1 MIDRFTGVI
10 RRIGSHRSGLDTYLG
25 NVQRSECS
33 CGPKYDEALKD
44 FNGRL
49 RGEFR
54 GLLG

>member
-33 CGPKYDEALKD
+33 CGPKYDEARKD

>member
-1 MIDRFTGVI
+1 MIDRFAGTI
-10 RRIGSHRSGLDTYLG
+10 RRIGSHRSGLDAYFG
-25 NVQRSECS
+25 NVQGSGCS
-33 CGPKYDEALKD
+33 CCPKYDEARKD